1 MLLFSFKMPVYFHNE
16 GVSLIFKNKKAVSSW
31 LSSVIK
37 SFKKDVGTL
46 NFIFCTD
53 EYLLTINKSYLSHNH
68 YTDIITFDYCEEN
81 KVSGDLFISI
91 ERVKEYS
98 LKNNIEFNNEI
109 HRVIVHGV
117 LHLCGLNDKTER
129 EKEKMR
135 AQENKFLA
143 LFFS

>member
-1 MLLFSFKMPVYFHNE
+1 MPIYFHNE
-16 GVSLIFKNKKAVSSW
+16 GVSFILKNKRTVSSW
-31 LSSVIK
+31 LKSVVK

-53 EYLLTINKSYLSHNH
+53 EYLLTINKSYLNHNH

-81 KVSGDLFISI
+81 KISGDLFISI

>member
-1 MLLFSFKMPVYFHNE
+1 MPVYFHNE
-16 GVSLIFKNKKAVSSW
+16 GVSFVFKNKKAVSSW
-31 LSSVIK
+31 LSSVVK
-37 SFKKDVGTL
+37 SFKQEVGTL

-53 EYLLTINKSYLSHNH
+53 EYLLTINKSYLNHNH

-143 LFFS
+143 LFFP

>member
-1 MLLFSFKMPVYFHNE
+1 MPVYFHNE

-91 ERVKEYS
+91 ERVQEYS

>member
-1 MLLFSFKMPVYFHNE
+1 MPVYFHNE

-37 SFKKDVGTL
+37 SFRKEVGTL

-53 EYLLTINKSYLSHNH
+53 EYLLTINKSYLNHNH

-129 EKEKMR
+129 DF
-135 AQENKFLA
+135 KFPG
-143 LFFS
+143 

>member
-1 MLLFSFKMPVYFHNE
+1 MPVYFHNE
-16 GVSLIFKNKKAVSSW
+16 GVSFVFKNKKAVSSW
-31 LSSVIK
+31 LSSVVK
-37 SFKKDVGTL
+37 SFKQEVGTL

-53 EYLLTINKSYLSHNH
+53 EYLLTINKSYLNHNH

-135 AQENKFLA
+135 EQENKFLA

>member
-1 MLLFSFKMPVYFHNE
+1 MPVYFHNE
-16 GVSLIFKNKKAVSSW
+16 GVSFVFKNKKAVSSW

-37 SFKKDVGTL
+37 SFKKEVGTL

-53 EYLLTINKSYLSHNH
+53 EYLLTINKSYLNHNH

-81 KVSGDLFISI
+81 KISGDLFISI

>member
-1 MLLFSFKMPVYFHNE
+1 MPVYFHNE

>member
-1 MLLFSFKMPVYFHNE
+1 MPVYFHNE

-37 SFKKDVGTL
+37 SFRKEVGTL

-53 EYLLTINKSYLSHNH
+53 EYLLTINKSYLNHNH

-143 LFFS
+143 LFFP

>member
-1 MLLFSFKMPVYFHNE
+1 MPVYFHNE

-31 LSSVIK
+31 LSSVIE
-37 SFKKDVGTL
+37 SFKKELGTL

-53 EYLLTINKSYLSHNH
+53 EYLLTINKSYLNHNH

>member
-1 MLLFSFKMPVYFHNE
+1 MPVYFHNE
-16 GVSLIFKNKKAVSSW
+16 GVSLVFKNKRAVSSW
-31 LSSVIK
+31 LSTVIK
-37 SFKKDVGTL
+37 SFKKEVGTL

-53 EYLLTINKSYLSHNH
+53 EYLLTINKSYLNHNH
-68 YTDIITFDYCEEN
+68 YTDIITFDYCIEN

-135 AQENKFLA
+135 EQENKFLA

>member
-1 MLLFSFKMPVYFHNE
+1 MPIYFHTE
-16 GVSLIFKNKKAVSSW
+16 DISFLFKNKRKVSAW
-31 LSSVIK
+31 LKIVVSA
-37 SFKKDVGTL
+37 FDKKIDTL
-46 NFIFCTD
+46 NFIFCSD
-53 EYLLTINKSYLSHNH
+53 QYLLSINKFYLNHNYH
-68 YTDIITFDYCEEN
+68 TDIISFDYCDG
-81 KVSGDLFISI
+81 KKISGDIFISI
-91 ERVKEYS
+91 DRVKEYS
-98 LKNNIEFNNEI
+98 SENNIHFNMEI

>member
-1 MLLFSFKMPVYFHNE
+1 MPVYFHNE

-31 LSSVIK
+31 LSSVIE
-37 SFKKDVGTL
+37 SFKKELGTL

-53 EYLLTINKSYLSHNH
+53 EYLLTINKSYLNHNH

-91 ERVKEYS
+91 ERVQEYS

>member
-1 MLLFSFKMPVYFHNE
+1 MPVYFHNE
-16 GVSLIFKNKKAVSSW
+16 GVSLVFKNKRAVSSW
-31 LSSVIK
+31 LSTVIK
-37 SFKKDVGTL
+37 SFKKEVGTL

-53 EYLLTINKSYLSHNH
+53 EYLLTINKSYLNHNH

-135 AQENKFLA
+135 EQENKFLA

>member
-1 MLLFSFKMPVYFHNE
+1 MPVYFHTE
-16 GVSLIFKNKKAVSSW
+16 GVSFVFKNKKAVSSW
-31 LSSVIK
+31 LSSVVK
-37 SFKKDVGTL
+37 SFKQEVGTL

-53 EYLLTINKSYLSHNH
+53 EYLLTINKSYLNHNH

>member
-1 MLLFSFKMPVYFHNE
+1 MPVYFHNE

-53 EYLLTINKSYLSHNH
+53 EYLLTIKKSYLSHNH

>member
-1 MLLFSFKMPVYFHNE
+1 MPVYFHNE
-16 GVSLIFKNKKAVSSW
+16 GVSLVFKNKRAVSSW
-31 LSSVIK
+31 LSTVIK
-37 SFKKDVGTL
+37 SFKKEVGTL

-53 EYLLTINKSYLSHNH
+53 EYLLTINKSYLNHNH
-68 YTDIITFDYCEEN
+68 YTDIITFDYCVEN

-135 AQENKFLA
+135 EQENKFLA

>member
-1 MLLFSFKMPVYFHNE
+1 MPVYFHNE

-31 LSSVIK
+31 LSSVVK
-37 SFKKDVGTL
+37 SFKQEVGTL

-53 EYLLTINKSYLSHNH
+53 EYLLTINKSYLNHNH

-129 EKEKMR
+129 DF
-135 AQENKFLA
+135 KFPG
-143 LFFS
+143 